1 MADIKWVKTPL
12 NLKGPAGPQGPQGPQ
27 GGTGPAGPTG
37 PKGDAGAAGAPGA
50 KGDIGPAGPVG
61 PQGPTG
67 PAGRNASIANADNT
81 GTLANASGDWQTVA
95 SVSVNATGTNNAIL
109 AAADISGTGV
119 FQARLLAGATVLAE
133 ASSHYPAVN
142 GLYPGGQGGASEAN
156 LSEIAHPASG
166 IVAVS
171 VQAKGSASGL
181 TASLH
186 VSALSA

>member
-1 MADIKWVKTPL
+1 MADIKWAKTTL

-37 PKGDAGAAGAPGA
+37 PKGAPGA